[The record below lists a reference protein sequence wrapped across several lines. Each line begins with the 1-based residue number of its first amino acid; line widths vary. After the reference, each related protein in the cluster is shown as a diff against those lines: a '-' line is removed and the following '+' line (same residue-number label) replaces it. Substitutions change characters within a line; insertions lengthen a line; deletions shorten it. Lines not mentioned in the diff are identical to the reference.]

1 MDIIVK
7 PNDWVLPN
15 RIGYNKK
22 IYNTFNPS
30 KYAAA
35 AEAAPA
41 AAPASCKCTN
51 DTCVIEESYIK
62 LLRQQKIVK
71 DYMQFD
77 SPYRG
82 ILLYHELGSGKSIA
96 SIAAAE
102 GYVNQKKIVI
112 MTPASLSQNY
122 ENELLIASKVGRDL
136 KKTWT
141 QIKVNKKSPEMMKD
155 LTEKYAIADKFVK
168 KSGLAWV
175 PLYKED
181 IEGAE
186 VVIDKIRYNS
196 SDAKDA
202 KYRAEIDTYI
212 NHILR
217 NRYTFIN
224 YNGLTEKMIK
234 ELGAR
239 PFDNA
244 FIIIDEIH
252 NFISRI
258 VNGSR
263 LAKAVYIHMMN
274 AKGTKII
281 LLSGTPIINQ
291 PHEIATLI
299 NLVRGPIK
307 EYNIDLLKKSNVPDL
322 KAITEHLREKNLYNY
337 IDYLDYNETSMS
349 ITLIPEG
356 FKRKNATGDDT
367 TIMKDKW
374 GFSQEDLI
382 KNITEVLNKSNLVKL
397 SIKSKVI
404 VNEALPTDKVVFNK
418 LFIDDKNITV
428 KNEDLFK
435 RRILGTI
442 SYYKTTGSELFP
454 RMLPTVSRE
463 LFMTD
468 HQIKKY
474 LEVRSVEIK
483 MDDRKKVFQGKGKGG
498 AGGGDDIGSVYR
510 AFSRMVCNFAFPDEI
525 NRVFP
530 NDVRV
535 LMKKELKEMVNV
547 DSDNGDDMDA
557 VDLDAAA
564 GAAGAAGA
572 DAKKLNK
579 EVVAAYGE
587 QLEAAMDRLVKNDY
601 LTIDRLREVYSPKF
615 AQMYEDINSSPG
627 SVLVYSQFRMIE
639 GLGIFKEV
647 LNRQG
652 YAEINIVNNEE
663 FGYMVDD
670 IEVFDKIYDN
680 KRYVVFNSDR
690 VKTNILMNI
699 FNGNSKALPKVIQ
712 EQLKHL
718 NIDKEQM
725 YGKIAKVMMITQS
738 GAEGISLKNVRR
750 VLITEYFWNSV
761 RIDQVIGRA
770 VRTCSH
776 KSLPVEDQTV
786 QVFTY
791 LMNFTRKQIT
801 ENLTLRSKDK
811 EVSTDKHIYNIAK
824 SKEGLVN
831 SFLKMLKAASLDCVI
846 QADVNNP
853 LSNGYKCYSWPINV
867 NDNEL
872 AYTNNISLD
881 KKILQFKNKQHIR
894 KDRGRVVLKNGKKYV
909 ILKDKLYDYY
919 SYVNAGILLPILDA
933 RYP

>member
-7 PNDWVLPN
+7 PNNWVLPN
-15 RIGYNKK
+15 RIGYNKN

-30 KYAAA
+30 KYEVADAAR
-35 AEAAPA
+35 APP
-41 AAPASCKCTN
+41 PACKCSK
-51 DTCVIEESYIK
+51 DSCELEEKYIK

-71 DYMQFD
+71 DYMQYD

-102 GYVNQKKIVI
+102 GYINLKKIVI

-122 ENELLIASKVGRDL
+122 ENELLIASKIGRDL

-141 QIKVNKKSPEMMKD
+141 QLKVNKKSPEMMKA
-155 LTEKYAIADKFVK
+155 LNEKYAVTDKFVK
-168 KSGLAWV
+168 KDGLVWI
-175 PLYKED
+175 PLYKDD
-181 IEGAE
+181 IQGAS
-186 VVIDKIRYNS
+186 VIVEKVRYNS
-196 SDAKDA
+196 TDANDT
-202 KYRAEIDTYI
+202 KYRADIDLSI
-212 NHILR
+212 RHIIR
-217 NRYTFIN
+217 NRYIFIN
-224 YNGLTEKMIK
+224 YNGLTEKSVK
-234 ELGAR
+234 ELGAK

-263 LAKAVYIHMMN
+263 LAKVVYIHMMN
-274 AKGTKII
+274 AKGIKLI

-307 EYNIDLLKKSNVPDL
+307 EYNIDLLKKSKVPDL
-322 KAITEHLREKNLYNY
+322 KAITEHLKEKKLYCY
-337 IDYLDYNETSMS
+337 IDSIDYNDTSMS
-349 ITLIPEG
+349 FTLLPEN
-356 FKRKNATGDDT
+356 FKRVDDNT
-367 TIMKDKW
+367 ANILKSAW
-374 GFSQEDLI
+374 ELSQEDLMR
-382 KNITEVLNKSNLVKL
+382 KVVDVLGKADIVKL
-397 SIKSKVI
+397 SIKNKVI
-404 VNEALPTDKVVFNK
+404 NNEALPTDKVIFNK
-418 LFIDDKNITV
+418 LFVDDKGSGAGAGAGAGTDKNINV

-454 RMLPTVSRE
+454 TMLPMVSRE
-463 LFMTD
+463 LFMSD

-474 LEVRSVEIK
+474 LEVRLIEIR
-483 MDDRKKVFQGKGKGG
+483 MDDKKKQFKNKG
-498 AGGGDDIGSVYR
+498 ASDDLGSVYR

-525 NRVFP
+525 NRIFP

-535 LMKKELKEMVNV
+535 LMKKELKGADDAKNTSGASSSSDSSNSNSV
-547 DSDNGDDMDA
+547 DSGEA
-557 VDLDAAA
+557 R
-564 GAAGAAGA
+564 
-572 DAKKLNK
+572 KKLNK
-579 EVVAAYGE
+579 DVVTAYSE
-587 QLEAAMDRLVKNDY
+587 QLEDAMDKLVKSDY
-601 LTIDRLREVYSPKF
+601 LDIDRLGTMYSPKF
-615 AQMYEDINSSPG
+615 AQMYEDIITSPG

-647 LNRQG
+647 LNRHG
-652 YAEINIVNNEE
+652 FVEINIINNED
-663 FGYMVDD
+663 FGYI
-670 IEVFDKIYDN
+670 IEDMDVFDKKYDN

-690 VKTNILMNI
+690 IKTNILMNI
-699 FNGNSKALPKVIQ
+699 FNGNSSALPKVVQ
-712 EQLKHL
+712 TQLKYI

-776 KSLPVEDQTV
+776 KSLPAEDQNV
-786 QVFTY
+786 QVYTY

-801 ENLTLRSKDK
+801 DNPTLRSKDK
-811 EVSTDKHIYNIAK
+811 EITTDKHIYNIAK
-824 SKEGLVN
+824 SKEGLIN

-846 QADVNNP
+846 QADVNHP
-853 LSNGYKCYSWPINV
+853 LANGYKCYNWPINV
-867 NDNEL
+867 NDGDL
-872 AYTNNISLD
+872 SFTNNINAD
-881 KKILQFKNKQHIR
+881 KKILQYKNKQHIR
-894 KDRGRVVLKNGKKYV
+894 TDRGRVVLKNGKKYV

-919 SYVNAGILLPILDA
+919 SYVNAGILLPAEL
-933 RYP
+933 

>member
-7 PNDWVLPN
+7 PNEWVLPN

-30 KYAAA
+30 NYTATN
-35 AEAAPA
+35 APTKA
-41 AAPASCKCTN
+41 VKPACKCTD
-51 DTCVIEESYIK
+51 DTCDLEDSYVK

-71 DYMQFD
+71 DYMQYD

-102 GYVNQKKIVI
+102 GYVNLKKIVI

-122 ENELLIASKVGRDL
+122 ENELLIASKIGRDL

-141 QIKVNKKSPEMMKD
+141 QIKVNKKSAEMMKELSD
-155 LTEKYAIADKFVK
+155 KYAIAEKFVK
-168 KSGLAWV
+168 KNGLAWV
-175 PLYKED
+175 PLYKGD
-181 IEGAE
+181 IDGAE
-186 VVIDKIRYNS
+186 IVIEKIKYNS
-196 SDAKDA
+196 DTR
-202 KYRAEIDTYI
+202 YRAELEVSI

-234 ELGAR
+234 ELGAK

-263 LAKAVYIHMMN
+263 LAKSIYIHMMN
-274 AKGTKII
+274 AKATKLI

-307 EYNIDLLKKSNVPDL
+307 EFNVDLLKKSNAPDL
-322 KAITEHLREKNLYNY
+322 KAIVEHLQADNLYCY
-337 IDYLDYNETSMS
+337 VDSIDYTETTMTF
-349 ITLIPEG
+349 TLIPDN
-356 FKRKNATGDDT
+356 FKRLDDNGT
-367 TIMKDKW
+367 TITRDTW
-374 GFSQEDLI
+374 AFSQEDVI
-382 KNITEVLNKSNLVKL
+382 KRVVESLNKANIVKL
-397 SIKSKVI
+397 SIKNKVI
-404 VNEALPTDKVVFNK
+404 NNEALPTDKVIFNK
-418 LFIDDKNITV
+418 LFIDDNGGGRGDDKVITI

-442 SYYKTTGSELFP
+442 SYYKTTGSDLFP
-454 RMLPTVSRE
+454 RMLPTISHE
-463 LFMTD
+463 LFMSD

-474 LEVRSVEIK
+474 LEVRLIEIR
-483 MDDRKKVFQGKGKGG
+483 MDDRKKLFKGK
-498 AGGGDDIGSVYR
+498 GGGDDIGSVYR

-525 NRVFP
+525 ARVFP

-535 LMKKELKEMVNV
+535 LMKKELKEMANV
-547 DSDNGDDMDA
+547 DSDNADIEDA
-557 VDLDAAA
+557 DAA
-564 GAAGAAGA
+564 
-572 DAKKLNK
+572 KQLNK
-579 EVVAAYGE
+579 DVVAAYSE
-587 QLEAAMDRLVKNDY
+587 QLEAAMNKLVKQDY
-601 LTIDRLREVYSPKF
+601 LEIEKLRDVYSPKF
-615 AQMYEDINSSPG
+615 AQMYEDIRASPG

-652 YAEINIVNNEE
+652 FAEINIVNNEE
-663 FGYMVDD
+663 FGYMIDD
-670 IEVFDKIYDN
+670 MDIFDERYDN
-680 KRYVVFNSDR
+680 KRYVIFNSDR
-690 VKTNILMNI
+690 TKTNILMNI

-712 EQLKHL
+712 EQLSHINL
-718 NIDKEQM
+718 EKEQM
-725 YGKIAKVMMITQS
+725 YGKVVKAMMITQS

-776 KSLPVEDQTV
+776 KSLPVADQNV

-791 LMNFTRKQIT
+791 LMNFTKKQL
-801 ENLTLRSKDK
+801 NDNPTLRSKDK
-811 EVSTDKHIYNIAK
+811 EITTDKHIYNIAK

-846 QADVNNP
+846 QSDVNHP
-853 LSNGYKCYSWPINV
+853 LANGYKCYNWPINV

-872 AYTNNISLD
+872 SYTNNINDD

-894 KDRGRVVLKNGKKYV
+894 KDRGQVVLKNGKKYV

-919 SYVNAGILLPILDA
+919 SYVNAGLLIPA
-933 RYP
+933 NM

>member
-7 PNDWVLPN
+7 PNNWVLPN
-15 RIGYNKK
+15 RIGYNKN

-30 KYAAA
+30 KYALAA
-35 AEAAPA
+35 AAAVSP
-41 AAPASCKCTN
+41 PPCKCSK
-51 DTCVIEESYIK
+51 DSCDIEEKYIK

-71 DYMQFD
+71 DYMQYE

-102 GYVNQKKIVI
+102 GYINLKKIVI

-141 QIKVNKKSPEMMKD
+141 QIKVNKKSPEMMKE
-155 LTEKYAIADKFVK
+155 LTEKYAVSDKFVK
-168 KSGLAWV
+168 KDGLVWV
-175 PLYKED
+175 PLYKDD
-181 IEGAE
+181 IQGAS
-186 VVIDKIRYNS
+186 VIVEKVRYNS
-196 SDAKDA
+196 TDANDT
-202 KYRAEIDTYI
+202 KYRADIDVSVR
-212 NHILR
+212 HIIR

-224 YNGLTEKMIK
+224 YNGLTEKSVK
-234 ELGAR
+234 ELGAK
-239 PFDNA
+239 PFDNT

-252 NFISRI
+252 NFISRM

-263 LAKAVYIHMMN
+263 LAKAVYAHMMN
-274 AKGTKII
+274 AKGIKLI

-307 EYNIDLLKKSNVPDL
+307 EYNIDLLKKSKVPDV
-322 KAITEHLREKNLYNY
+322 KAITDHLKEKKLYCY
-337 IDYLDYNETSMS
+337 IDSVDYNDTSVS
-349 ITLIPEG
+349 FTLLPEN
-356 FKRKNATGDDT
+356 FKRVDDIT
-367 TIMKDKW
+367 PNILKSAW
-374 GFSQEDLI
+374 EFSQEDLMR
-382 KNITEVLNKSNLVKL
+382 KVVDVLGKADIVKL
-397 SIKSKVI
+397 SVKNKVI
-404 VNEALPTDKVVFNK
+404 NNEALPTDKVIFNK
-418 LFIDDKNITV
+418 LFVDDTGSGAASANI

-454 RMLPTVSRE
+454 TMLPQVSRE

-474 LEVRSVEIK
+474 LEVRLIEIR
-483 MDDRKKVFQGKGKGG
+483 MDDKKKQFKNKG
-498 AGGGDDIGSVYR
+498 ASDDLGSVYR

-525 NRVFP
+525 NRIFP

-535 LMKKELKEMVNV
+535 LMKKELKGAEGAKNV
-547 DSDNGDDMDA
+547 SGASGASSDSSDSANSADS
-557 VDLDAAA
+557 
-564 GAAGAAGA
+564 A
-572 DAKKLNK
+572 DARKKLNK
-579 EVVAAYGE
+579 DVVAAYGE
-587 QLEAAMDRLVKNDY
+587 QLEEAMDKLAKNDY
-601 LTIDRLREVYSPKF
+601 LDIDRLGSMYSPKF
-615 AQMYEDINSSPG
+615 AQMYEDIITSPG

-652 YAEINIVNNEE
+652 FAEINIVNNED
-663 FGYMVDD
+663 FGYI
-670 IEVFDKIYDN
+670 IEDMDVFDEKYDN

-690 VKTNILMNI
+690 MKTNILMNI
-699 FNGNSKALPKVIQ
+699 FNGNRGALPKVVQ
-712 EQLKHL
+712 TQLKHI
-718 NIDKEQM
+718 NIEKEQM

-776 KSLPVEDQTV
+776 KSLPVEDQNV

-791 LMNFTRKQIT
+791 LMNFTRKQIMD
-801 ENLTLRSKDK
+801 NPTLRSKDK
-811 EVSTDKHIYNIAK
+811 EISTDKHIYNIAK
-824 SKEGLVN
+824 SKEGLIN
-831 SFLKMLKAASLDCVI
+831 SFLKLLKAASLDCVI
-846 QADVNNP
+846 QADVNHP
-853 LSNGYKCYSWPINV
+853 LANGYKCYNWPINV
-867 NDNEL
+867 NDADL
-872 AYTNNISLD
+872 SFTNNINAD
-881 KKILQFKNKQHIR
+881 KKILQYKNKQHI
-894 KDRGRVVLKNGKKYV
+894 KTDRGRVVLKNGKKYV

-919 SYVNAGILLPILDA
+919 SYVNAGILLPAIL
-933 RYP
+933 

>member
-30 KYAAA
+30 KYVIADADA
-35 AEAAPA
+35 DG
-41 AAPASCKCTN
+41 
-51 DTCVIEESYIK
+51 DTDDAKKYGMK

-71 DYMQFD
+71 DYMQYD

-96 SIAAAE
+96 SIAASE
-102 GYVNQKKIVI
+102 GYVFKKKVVI

-122 ENELLIASKVGRDL
+122 ENELLFASKVGRDL
-136 KKTWT
+136 KRHWT
-141 QIKVNKKSPEMMKD
+141 QVKVNKKSAEMMKE
-155 LTEKYAIADKFVK
+155 LTDKYAIADKFVK
-168 KSGLAWV
+168 KNGLVWV
-175 PLYKED
+175 PLYRGD

-186 VVIDKIRYNS
+186 VVIEKIKYY
-196 SDAKDA
+196 SDT
-202 KYRAEIDTYI
+202 KYREELDLSIS
-212 NHILR
+212 HILR

-234 ELGAR
+234 ELGAK

-263 LAKAVYIHMMN
+263 LAKSIYIHMMN
-274 AKGTKII
+274 AKGTKLI

-307 EYNIDLLKKSNVPDL
+307 EYNVDLLKKSNAPDL
-322 KAITEHLREKNLYNY
+322 KAIVEHLQADNLYRY
-337 IDYLDYNETSMS
+337 VDSIDYTETTMTF
-349 ITLIPEG
+349 TLIPDN
-356 FKRKNATGDDT
+356 FKRVDNNGT
-367 TIMKDKW
+367 TITKETW
-374 GFSQEDLI
+374 AFSQEDLI
-382 KNITEVLNKSNLVKL
+382 KRFVDSLNKANIVKL
-397 SIKSKVI
+397 SIKNKVI
-404 VNEALPTDKVVFNK
+404 NNEALPSDKDIFNK
-418 LFIDDKNITV
+418 LFIDDSGGRGGGDSKVIAI

-442 SYYKTTGSELFP
+442 SYYKTTGSDLFP
-454 RMLPTVSRE
+454 RMLPTISHE
-463 LFMTD
+463 LFMSD

-474 LEVRSVEIK
+474 LEVRLVEIR
-483 MDDRKKVFQGKGKGG
+483 MDDRKKLFKGK
-498 AGGGDDIGSVYR
+498 GGGDDIGSVYR

-525 NRVFP
+525 ARVFP

-535 LMKKELKEMVNV
+535 LMKKELKEMANV
-547 DSDNGDDMDA
+547 DVEDSTDVDVDAMDGDA
-557 VDLDAAA
+557 
-564 GAAGAAGA
+564 
-572 DAKKLNK
+572 AKKLNK
-579 EVVAAYGE
+579 DVVAAYSE
-587 QLEAAMDRLVKNDY
+587 QLDAAMNKLVKQDY
-601 LTIDRLREVYSPKF
+601 LAIEKLRDIYSPKF
-615 AQMYEDINSSPG
+615 AQMYEDLVASPG

-652 YAEINIVNNEE
+652 FAEINIVNSES
-663 FGYMVDD
+663 FGYMIDD
-670 IEVFDKIYDN
+670 MDIFDEQYDN
-680 KRYVVFNSDR
+680 KRYVIFNSDR
-690 VKTNILMNI
+690 TKTKILMNI
-699 FNGNSKALPKVIQ
+699 FNGNHKALPKVIQ
-712 EQLKHL
+712 EQLAHINL
-718 NIDKEQM
+718 EKEQM
-725 YGKIAKVMMITQS
+725 YGKVVKAMMITQS

-761 RIDQVIGRA
+761 RIDQVVGRA
-770 VRTCSH
+770 VRTGSH
-776 KSLPVEDQTV
+776 KSLPVADQNV

-791 LMNFTRKQIT
+791 LMNFTKKQL
-801 ENLTLRSKDK
+801 NDNPTLRSKDK
-811 EVSTDKHIYNIAK
+811 EITTDKHIYNIAK

-831 SFLKMLKAASLDCVI
+831 SFLQMLKAASLDCVI
-846 QADVNNP
+846 QADVNQP
-853 LSNGYKCYSWPINV
+853 LANGYKCYNWPINV

-872 AYTNNISLD
+872 SYTNNINDD

-919 SYVNAGILLPILDA
+919 SYVNAGLLIPA
-933 RYP
+933 SV

>member
-1 MDIIVK
+1 V
-7 PNDWVLPN
+7 
-15 RIGYNKK
+15 
-22 IYNTFNPS
+22 
-30 KYAAA
+30 
-35 AEAAPA
+35 
-41 AAPASCKCTN
+41 
-51 DTCVIEESYIK
+51 K

-71 DYMQFD
+71 DYMQYD

-102 GYVNQKKIVI
+102 GYVNLKKIVI

-122 ENELLIASKVGRDL
+122 ENELLIASKIGRDL

-141 QIKVNKKSPEMMKD
+141 QIKVNKKSVEMMKELSD
-155 LTEKYAIADKFVK
+155 KYAIAEKFVK
-168 KSGLAWV
+168 KNGLVWI
-175 PLYKED
+175 PLYKGD
-181 IEGAE
+181 IDGAE
-186 VVIDKIRYNS
+186 IVIEKIKYNS
-196 SDAKDA
+196 DTR
-202 KYRAEIDTYI
+202 YRAELDVSI

-234 ELGAR
+234 ELGAK

-263 LAKAVYIHMMN
+263 LAKSIYIHMMN
-274 AKGTKII
+274 AKGTKLI

-307 EYNIDLLKKSNVPDL
+307 EFNVDLLKKSNAPDL
-322 KAITEHLREKNLYNY
+322 KAIVEHLQADNLYRY
-337 IDYLDYNETSMS
+337 VDSIDYTETTMTF
-349 ITLIPEG
+349 TLIPDN
-356 FKRKNATGDDT
+356 FKRLDDNGT
-367 TIMKDKW
+367 TITKDTW
-374 GFSQEDLI
+374 AFSQEDVI
-382 KNITEVLNKSNLVKL
+382 KRVVESLNKANIVKL
-397 SIKSKVI
+397 SIKNKVI
-404 VNEALPTDKVVFNK
+404 INEALPTDKVIFNK
-418 LFIDDKNITV
+418 LFIDDSSGGGRGDDKVIAI

-442 SYYKTTGSELFP
+442 SYYKTTGSDLFP
-454 RMLPTVSRE
+454 RMLPTISHE
-463 LFMTD
+463 LFMSD

-474 LEVRSVEIK
+474 LEVRLIEIR
-483 MDDRKKVFQGKGKGG
+483 MDDRKKLFKGK
-498 AGGGDDIGSVYR
+498 GGGDDIGSVYR

-525 NRVFP
+525 ARVFP

-535 LMKKELKEMVNV
+535 LMKKELKEMANV
-547 DSDNGDDMDA
+547 DSDNADIEDA
-557 VDLDAAA
+557 DAA
-564 GAAGAAGA
+564 
-572 DAKKLNK
+572 KQLNK
-579 EVVAAYGE
+579 DVVAAYSE
-587 QLEAAMDRLVKNDY
+587 QLDAAMNKLVKQDY
-601 LTIDRLREVYSPKF
+601 LTIDKLRDVYSPKF
-615 AQMYEDINSSPG
+615 AQMYEDIRASPG

-652 YAEINIVNNEE
+652 FAEINIVNNEE
-663 FGYMVDD
+663 FGYMIDD
-670 IEVFDKIYDN
+670 MDIFDEQYDN
-680 KRYVVFNSDR
+680 KRYVIFNSDR
-690 VKTNILMNI
+690 TKTNILMNI

-712 EQLKHL
+712 EQLSHINL
-718 NIDKEQM
+718 EKEQM
-725 YGKIAKVMMITQS
+725 YGKVVKAMMITQS

-776 KSLPVEDQTV
+776 KSLPVADQNV

-791 LMNFTRKQIT
+791 LMNFTKKQL
-801 ENLTLRSKDK
+801 NDNPTLRSKDK
-811 EVSTDKHIYNIAK
+811 EITTDKHIYNIAK

-846 QADVNNP
+846 QSDVNHP
-853 LSNGYKCYSWPINV
+853 LANGYKCYNWPINV

-872 AYTNNISLD
+872 SYTNNINDD

-894 KDRGRVVLKNGKKYV
+894 KDRGQVVLKNGKKYV

-919 SYVNAGILLPILDA
+919 SYVNAGLLIPA
-933 RYP
+933 NM

>member
-1 MDIIVK
+1 
-7 PNDWVLPN
+7 
-15 RIGYNKK
+15 
-22 IYNTFNPS
+22 
-30 KYAAA
+30 
-35 AEAAPA
+35 
-41 AAPASCKCTN
+41 
-51 DTCVIEESYIK
+51 
-62 LLRQQKIVK
+62 
-71 DYMQFD
+71 
-77 SPYRG
+77 
-82 ILLYHELGSGKSIA
+82 
-96 SIAAAE
+96 
-102 GYVNQKKIVI
+102 

-122 ENELLIASKVGRDL
+122 ENELLIASKIGRDL

-141 QIKVNKKSPEMMKD
+141 QIKVNKKSVEMMKELSD
-155 LTEKYAIADKFVK
+155 KYAIAEKFVK
-168 KSGLAWV
+168 KNGLAWI
-175 PLYKED
+175 PLYKGD
-181 IEGAE
+181 IDGAE
-186 VVIDKIRYNS
+186 IVIEKIKYNS
-196 SDAKDA
+196 DTR
-202 KYRAEIDTYI
+202 YRAELDVSI

-234 ELGAR
+234 ELGAK

-263 LAKAVYIHMMN
+263 LAKSIYIHMMN
-274 AKGTKII
+274 AKGTKLI

-307 EYNIDLLKKSNVPDL
+307 EFNVDLLKKSNAPDL
-322 KAITEHLREKNLYNY
+322 KAIVEHLQADNLYRY
-337 IDYLDYNETSMS
+337 VDSIDYTETTMTF
-349 ITLIPEG
+349 TLIPDN
-356 FKRKNATGDDT
+356 FKRLDDNGT
-367 TIMKDKW
+367 TITKDTW
-374 GFSQEDLI
+374 AFSQEDVI
-382 KNITEVLNKSNLVKL
+382 KRVVESLNKANIVKL
-397 SIKSKVI
+397 SIKNKVI
-404 VNEALPTDKVVFNK
+404 INEALPTDKVIFNK
-418 LFIDDKNITV
+418 LFIDDSGSGSGGGRGDDKVIAI

-442 SYYKTTGSELFP
+442 SYYKTTGSDLFP
-454 RMLPTVSRE
+454 RMLPTISHNI
-463 LFMTD
+463 FMSD

-474 LEVRSVEIK
+474 LEVRLIEIR
-483 MDDRKKVFQGKGKGG
+483 MDDRKKLFKGK
-498 AGGGDDIGSVYR
+498 GGGDDIGSVYR

-525 NRVFP
+525 ARVFP

-535 LMKKELKEMVNV
+535 LMKKELKEMANV
-547 DSDNGDDMDA
+547 DSDNADIEDA
-557 VDLDAAA
+557 DAA
-564 GAAGAAGA
+564 
-572 DAKKLNK
+572 KQLNK
-579 EVVAAYGE
+579 DVVAAYSE
-587 QLEAAMDRLVKNDY
+587 QLDAAMNKLVKQDY
-601 LTIDRLREVYSPKF
+601 LTIDKLRDVYSPKF
-615 AQMYEDINSSPG
+615 AQMYEDIRASPG

-652 YAEINIVNNEE
+652 FAEINIVNNEE
-663 FGYMVDD
+663 FGYMIDD
-670 IEVFDKIYDN
+670 MDIFDEQYDN
-680 KRYVVFNSDR
+680 KRYVIFNSDR
-690 VKTNILMNI
+690 TKTNILMNI

-712 EQLKHL
+712 EQLSHINL
-718 NIDKEQM
+718 EKEQM
-725 YGKIAKVMMITQS
+725 YGKVVKAMMITQS

-776 KSLPVEDQTV
+776 KSLPVADQNV

-791 LMNFTRKQIT
+791 LMNFTKKQL
-801 ENLTLRSKDK
+801 NDNPTLRSKDK
-811 EVSTDKHIYNIAK
+811 EITTDKHIYNIAK

-846 QADVNNP
+846 QSDVNHP
-853 LSNGYKCYSWPINV
+853 LANGYKCYNWPINV

-872 AYTNNISLD
+872 SYTNNINDD

-894 KDRGRVVLKNGKKYV
+894 KDRGQVVLKNGKKYV

-919 SYVNAGILLPILDA
+919 SYVNAGLLIPA
-933 RYP
+933 NM